1 MYIKRNESGQV
12 VQVSHEAT
20 AECREF
26 LPSGSS
32 ELQEFVSKGG
42 DDVDNLA
49 LSKSD
54 LAFVRVLEDVIELL
68 MDKGVISFTELPEA
82 PTAGNGASCKSCAHC
97 PWMAMNALD
106 NLADA
111 LRHGSGEI
119 LVDDALR
126 QAALK
131 PLERMLNFQ
140 R

>member
-26 LPSGSS
+26 LPSGSP

-54 LAFVRVLEDVIELL
+54 LAFVRVLEDVINVL
-68 MDKGVISFTELPEA
+68 MDKGVISFTDLPEPA
-82 PTAGNGASCKSCAHC
+82 QQK
-97 PWMAMNALD
+97 L
-106 NLADA
+106 
-111 LRHGSGEI
+111 
-119 LVDDALR
+119 
-126 QAALK
+126 
-131 PLERMLNFQ
+131 LERQSLRKRRNSIGLMSDTDNDII
-140 R
+140 

>member
-54 LAFVRVLEDVIELL
+54 LAFVRVLEDVINVL
-68 MDKGVISFTELPEA
+68 MDKGVISFTDLPEPA
-82 PTAGNGASCKSCAHC
+82 QQK
-97 PWMAMNALD
+97 L
-106 NLADA
+106 
-111 LRHGSGEI
+111 
-119 LVDDALR
+119 
-126 QAALK
+126 
-131 PLERMLNFQ
+131 LERQSLRKRRNSIGLMSDTDNDII
-140 R
+140 